1 MRILEGYNIVEL
13 EKGLFLAITIFTIAY
28 CMWIVLIFFM
38 ELGKKELSAIANE
51 DSKSDFRS
59 KAKSIFTLYDTED
72 ELGKEPDEEQSLFSS
87 KRNRSLHSTT
97 KTGSKGADDAA
108 MPLLERSKVT
118 TTTKRW
124 LDDEVICNNA
134 KFHKLIWLI
143 SSLAQ

>member
-1 MRILEGYNIVEL
+1 MEL

-72 ELGKEPDEEQSLFSS
+72 ELGKEPDEEQSLFSP
-87 KRNRSLHSTT
+87 KRNRSHHSSA

-118 TTTKRW
+118 TTTKR
-124 LDDEVICNNA
+124 
-134 KFHKLIWLI
+134 
-143 SSLAQ
+143 